1 MTVDAV
7 PSEVGPARHDGEMVI
22 MQAILRNCAA
32 LGLAPLAPE
41 EAKRLAIRS
50 IMNLRRAQSIR

>member
-7 PSEVGPARHDGEMVI
+7 PSEVWPARHDGEMVI

-32 LGLAPLAPE
+32 LGLAPE